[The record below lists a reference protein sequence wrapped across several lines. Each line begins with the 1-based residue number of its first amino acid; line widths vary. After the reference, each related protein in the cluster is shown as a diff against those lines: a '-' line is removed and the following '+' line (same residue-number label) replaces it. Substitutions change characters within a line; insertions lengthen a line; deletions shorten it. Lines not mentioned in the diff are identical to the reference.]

1 MSTVV
6 FPDPARVSLRRI
18 ALPVEQGGWSLA
30 GEPVVLGMLA
40 VPSIG
45 GFLVGIAAIAAFL
58 ARQPV
63 KIVVA
68 DVYWGRLVQ
77 RSSVA
82 AVVAIVYLTTAAA
95 ALIVAVR
102 MSGTDLL
109 LPLLFAFP
117 FAAVQIAYDGAN
129 ESRQAL
135 PEVCGSIGIAGSVAM
150 IATAGGAGELAVV
163 LWPSRV
169 VPKCRGSHVCPCAPA
184 AREKA
189 ADARDHC
196 ERNGAARVAPPRPR
210 GGGRSG
216 PDRHGCMGGRRG
228 DGAAAVPNLGGTLE
242 PAALRDPAAARGRRN
257 HLRGDLRGA
266 DRGFIRRGQPVTQV
280 TSSCDCRHRS
290 FSSGFVSWQQEAQP
304 AVLAPNGRR
313 WE

>member
-117 FAAVQIAYDGAN
+117 FAAVQVAYDGAN

-150 IATAGGAGELAVV
+150 IATAGGAGDLGVV
-163 LWPSRV
+163 LWLLASFRNVGAVTYVRARLRLEKKRRTPEITANV
-169 VPKCRGSHVCPCAPA
+169 TVPIALHLLGLA
-184 AREKA
+184 AA
-189 ADARDHC
+189 AGLALI
-196 ERNGAARVAPPRPR
+196 GMAAW
-210 GGGRSG
+210 
-216 PDRHGCMGGRRG
+216 
-228 DGAAAVPNLGGTLE
+228 AAAVAMALLLFRTWVGLSSRRRCATPRQLGVAEIIYGGTFVVLTAVSFG
-242 PAALRDPAAARGRRN
+242 AASR
-257 HLRGDLRGA
+257 
-266 DRGFIRRGQPVTQV
+266 
-280 TSSCDCRHRS
+280 
-290 FSSGFVSWQQEAQP
+290 
-304 AVLAPNGRR
+304 
-313 WE
+313 